1 VVYSRDIKREEVT
14 QMATTEAN
22 TNYDWKNVSDE
33 YLDEIIAIQMKSA
46 KRFVAHNQQAKF
58 ERAMS
63 NVDAAQAE
71 RRNRSQKVIDSMLG
85 EIKSKG

>member
-1 VVYSRDIKREEVT
+1 
-14 QMATTEAN
+14 MN

-46 KRFVAHNQQAKF
+46 KRFIAYNQQAKF

-71 RRNRSQKVIDSMLG
+71 RRNRSDKAIDSILG
-85 EIKSKG
+85 KTNEEG